1 MAMMRSIPVL
11 AAAALLLSPIP
22 SHGQGQ
28 FSMKVYLGPM
38 NELEVDARYH
48 DPSDI
53 DERLNGTSVIPIW
66 LSVTN
71 RSPQPVRLDYQD
83 LSLDLGR
90 GASDSPLWP
99 IGADEARAALRRDG
113 RYNALLSFLSSQGND
128 YAGNPFSRTLRN
140 GRLRPGGR
148 KDGYVFFMRPEGV
161 PFTGFLA
168 LGTVAYKPAMLPTN
182 TFQVKSPTPE
192 TLEWLR
198 EKWNE
203 IFRGPPTFRNSYA
216 LLLGV
221 SDYRYLEKLSLVN
234 DDLIKMEKFLLS
246 LGFHVVRVQNERL
259 TLANVKSP
267 QEFFATK
274 LNPDDRLLVYFSGHG
289 FHRPES
295 GKERGYLA
303 LINAKEGVATPDTT
317 IAMEEF
323 VAWTRRVP
331 AKHLLVLLDSCF
343 SGYATGAS
351 EVKAFETRGPS
362 EERGMPKADPA
373 TLYRLSAKSGK
384 YLVMAGSRDQKAIA
398 DPKWNGGLFTNGV
411 VRGLGGLA
419 DVQRDGLVTTR
430 ELYPWLR
437 EYVEQEALRF
447 GRILTPLIKDLDPM
461 VSEGEFVFTKG
472 K

>member
-1 MAMMRSIPVL
+1 MMRSLPVL

-22 SHGQGQ
+22 SQGQGQ

-53 DERLNGTSVIPIW
+53 DEQLNGTRVIPIW

-71 RSPQPVRLDYQD
+71 RSQQSVRLDYQD
-83 LSLDLGR
+83 LHLDLGR
-90 GASDSPLWP
+90 GVSDSPVFP
-99 IGADEARAALRRDG
+99 TRPDEARATLRRDG
-113 RYNALLSFLSSQGND
+113 RYNAFLRFLSSQGND
-128 YAGNPFSRTLRN
+128 YAGDPFSRTLRN
-140 GRLRPGGR
+140 GSLRPGGK
-148 KDGYVFFMRPEGV
+148 KDGYVFFTRPEAV

-198 EKWNE
+198 AKWNE

-221 SDYRYLEKLSLVN
+221 SNYKYLKPLSLVN
-234 DDLIKMEKFLLS
+234 NDLDKMEKFLLS

-303 LINAKEGVATPDTT
+303 LINAKEGTATPDTT

-343 SGYATGAS
+343 SGYATGGA
-351 EVKAFETRGPS
+351 EVKLFETRGPL
-362 EERGMPKADPA
+362 EERGPKADPI
-373 TLYRLSAKSGK
+373 TLYRLSAKPGR
-384 YLVMAGSRDQKAIA
+384 YLVMAGNKDQQAIA
-398 DPKWNGGLFTNGV
+398 GSKWNGGLFTDGV
-411 VRGLGGLA
+411 VQGLGGLA

-437 EYVEQEALRF
+437 EYVEQEALKV
-447 GRILTPLIKDLDPM
+447 GMILTPLIKDLDPV